1 VACNKRDTMKGSF
14 ENKGIT
20 SEKQQEMKSKWRVF
34 AMRKESL
41 SHYAKGP

>member
-1 VACNKRDTMKGSF
+1 MKGSF
-14 ENKGIT
+14 ENKGII
-20 SEKQQEMKSKWRVF
+20 SEIKQQEMKSKWRVF